1 MATAKTPAKSSASQ
15 KTAAKKV
22 AAKAVPAADA
32 PLILKRET
40 VADLQALL
48 KQALKARQSRKVCV
62 A

>member
-1 MATAKTPAKSSASQ
+1 MATAKTPAKSPAS
-15 KTAAKKV
+15 KKAAKK
-22 AAKAVPAADA
+22 AAPAAADA

-48 KQALKARQSRKVCV
+48 KQALRPRQSRKVCV